1 MKYLLLLLL
10 FVVASVSAGV
20 YKTVDEDGNVTFTDE
35 PSVDAEKIKVEDNYN
50 IIPAPTAAAP
60 EQVAEETEATEYKI
74 SVASP
79 NQDETLRANSGSVMI
94 QVQMSPSLDTKEGHL
109 LRYQF
114 DGKQLGSL
122 QSDLSYS
129 LTNVDR
135 GSHIIVVSVVDKHGK
150 VLKRSKS
157 RLFHLQRHAGGR

>member
-1 MKYLLLLLL
+1 MKYLFILL
-10 FVVASVSAGV
+10 FFVVTPILADV
-20 YKTVDEDGNVTFTDE
+20 YRTVDEEGNVTFTDE

-50 IIPAPTAAAP
+50 IIPAPAAVP
-60 EQVAEETEATEYKI
+60 EQVAEEQEETPYEI
-74 SVASP
+74 SIISP
-79 NQDETLRANSGSVMI
+79 AQNEGVRENSGSVTI
-94 QVQMSPSLDTKEGHL
+94 RVQVSPELDSRKGDL

-122 QSDLSYS
+122 QSELTYL

-135 GSHIIVVSVVDKHGK
+135 GSHIIVVSVVNSKGE

-157 RLFHLQRHAGGR
+157 TLFHLQRYAGGR